1 MTGPL
6 EPGPRGGV
14 DGAQGQL
21 RNAGRRFDP
30 NKGESRAG
38 PRRGNT
44 LQAGK
49 AANGAFNER
58 ATCRT
63 ESRSGQEPLAP
74 WEAAGGGGGAE
85 LLLVL
90 KTLILPAP
98 TPDLPPASQLPSC
111 VAAISSTV
119 GPSTY
124 RSPAAE
130 C

>member
-14 DGAQGQL
+14 DGAQGHL

-30 NKGESRAG
+30 NKGGSRAG

-74 WEAAGGGGGAE
+74 WEAAGGGGGGDGAAARVE
-85 LLLVL
+85 N
-90 KTLILPAP
+90 IDPP
-98 TPDLPPASQLPSC
+98 GPDP
-111 VAAISSTV
+111 
-119 GPSTY
+119 
-124 RSPAAE
+124 
-130 C
+130 